1 MPYEIG
7 QILKTYRNKANVTA
21 KDISDILTQKGFKAS
36 ESTIYSWENGNSQPT
51 PGALLE
57 MCSVY
62 KIENILDAFGYDG
75 YNEDGSISL
84 NMKETEIIEKYR
96 DLDEHGKETVD
107 FVLEREWNRS
117 TAPKETV
124 TVFSIPYA
132 YDLAASAGTGEYA
145 MDIAHFENVG
155 ITQKPPKGASFLIR
169 VSGNSMEPEYFDNDK
184 VFVKRMDDVDDGEIG
199 LFFLDGDVYIKEKNA
214 NGLRSLNPDYQI
226 IPVNEYSSIKC
237 YGKIIGKCDC
247 DITEI

>member
-1 MPYEIG
+1 MP
-7 QILKTYRNKANVTA
+7 TNKPRVTFTI
-21 KDISDILTQKGFKAS
+21 DETQL
-36 ESTIYSWENGNSQPT
+36 N
-51 PGALLE
+51 
-57 MCSVY
+57 
-62 KIENILDAFGYDG
+62 KID
-75 YNEDGSISL
+75 
-84 NMKETEIIEKYR
+84 KYR
-96 DLDEHGKETVD
+96 FEYKFKNQTQAILSLIESGLDVIQKQHRPSQEFSKEEMEQFKKYRALDKHGKETVD
-107 FVLEREWNRS
+107 FILEREWTRS
-117 TAPKETV
+117 TTPKETV

-155 ITQKPPKGASFLIR
+155 ITQKPPKGANFLIR

>member
-1 MPYEIG
+1 MENLGTILKDLRDKCGYTGKEVSAELLKYGYEI
-7 QILKTYRNKANVTA
+7 
-21 KDISDILTQKGFKAS
+21 SDK
-36 ESTIYSWENGNSQPT
+36 TIYNYEKGIRMPNADIFMELCHIYG
-51 PGALLE
+51 
-57 MCSVY
+57 C
-62 KIENILDAFGYDG
+62 KNILETFCNVEID
-75 YNEDGSISL
+75 
-84 NMKETEIIEKYR
+84 KEIPDDREWGIIRKYR
-96 DLDEHGKETVD
+96 DLDEHGKELVD
-107 FVLEREWNRS
+107 TVLEREWNRS
-117 TAPKETV
+117 TTPKETV

-155 ITQKPPKGASFLIR
+155 ITQKPPKGANFLIR

>member
-1 MPYEIG
+1 MPTNKPRVTFTIDETQLNKIDKYRFEYKFKN
-7 QILKTYRNKANVTA
+7 QTQAILSL
-21 KDISDILTQKGFKAS
+21 I
-36 ESTIYSWENGNSQPT
+36 ENGLNAIQKESKPNQEFSKD
-51 PGALLE
+51 E
-57 MCSVY
+57 MEQI
-62 KIENILDAFGYDG
+62 K
-75 YNEDGSISL
+75 
-84 NMKETEIIEKYR
+84 KYR
-96 DLDEHGKETVD
+96 ALDKHGKETVD

-155 ITQKPPKGASFLIR
+155 ITQKPPKGANFLIR

-184 VFVKRMDDVDDGEIG
+184 VFVKRMDNVDDGEIG
-199 LFFLDGDVYIKEKNA
+199 LFFLDGDVYIKEKNT

>member
-1 MPYEIG
+1 M
-7 QILKTYRNKANVTA
+7 
-21 KDISDILTQKGFKAS
+21 
-36 ESTIYSWENGNSQPT
+36 
-51 PGALLE
+51 
-57 MCSVY
+57 
-62 KIENILDAFGYDG
+62 
-75 YNEDGSISL
+75 SL
-84 NMKETEIIEKYR
+84 NKRIKEARLRMGYTQEQLGSMIGVAKTTVAGYEKNREPDAATIGLIIDALKVDANFLFQDEMKELDSGDFSVSEIKMIKKYR
-96 DLDEHGKETVD
+96 DLDEHGKDMVD
-107 FVLEREWNRS
+107 SVLDKEYRRS
-117 TAPKETV
+117 VTPKEKE

-155 ITQKPPKGASFLIR
+155 ITQKPPKGANFLIR

-184 VFVKRMDDVDDGEIG
+184 VFVKRMDDVEDGEIG

-214 NGLRSLNPDYQI
+214 NGLRSLNPEYQI

>member
-1 MPYEIG
+1 M
-7 QILKTYRNKANVTA
+7 
-21 KDISDILTQKGFKAS
+21 
-36 ESTIYSWENGNSQPT
+36 
-51 PGALLE
+51 
-57 MCSVY
+57 
-62 KIENILDAFGYDG
+62 
-75 YNEDGSISL
+75 SL
-84 NMKETEIIEKYR
+84 NKRIKEARLRMGYTQEQLGSMIGVAKTTVAGYEKNREPDAATIGLIIDALKVDANFLFQDEMKELDSGDFSVSEIKMIKKYR
-96 DLDEHGKETVD
+96 DLDEHGKDIVD
-107 FVLEREWNRS
+107 SVLDKEHKRS
-117 TAPKETV
+117 IAPKETV

-155 ITQKPPKGASFLIR
+155 ITQKPPKGANFLIR

>member
-1 MPYEIG
+1 M
-7 QILKTYRNKANVTA
+7 
-21 KDISDILTQKGFKAS
+21 
-36 ESTIYSWENGNSQPT
+36 
-51 PGALLE
+51 
-57 MCSVY
+57 
-62 KIENILDAFGYDG
+62 
-75 YNEDGSISL
+75 SL
-84 NMKETEIIEKYR
+84 NKRIKEARLRMGYTQEQLGSMIGVAKTTVAGYEKNREPDAATIGLIIDALKVDANFLFQDEMKELDSGDFSVSEIKMIKKYR
-96 DLDEHGKETVD
+96 DLDEHGKDIVD
-107 FVLEREWNRS
+107 SALDKEHKRS

-155 ITQKPPKGASFLIR
+155 ITQKPPKGANFLIR

>member
-1 MPYEIG
+1 MPTNKPRVTFTIDETQLNKIDKYRFEYKFKN
-7 QILKTYRNKANVTA
+7 QTQAILSL
-21 KDISDILTQKGFKAS
+21 I
-36 ESTIYSWENGNSQPT
+36 ENG
-51 PGALLE
+51 
-57 MCSVY
+57 
-62 KIENILDAFGYDG
+62 
-75 YNEDGSISL
+75 L
-84 NMKETEIIEKYR
+84 NAIQKESKSNQEFSKEEVEQIKKYR
-96 DLDEHGKETVD
+96 TLDKHGKETVD

-124 TVFSIPYA
+124 TVFSVPYA

-155 ITQKPPKGASFLIR
+155 ITQKPPKGANFLIR

>member
-1 MPYEIG
+1 M
-7 QILKTYRNKANVTA
+7 
-21 KDISDILTQKGFKAS
+21 
-36 ESTIYSWENGNSQPT
+36 
-51 PGALLE
+51 
-57 MCSVY
+57 
-62 KIENILDAFGYDG
+62 
-75 YNEDGSISL
+75 SL
-84 NMKETEIIEKYR
+84 NKRIKEARLRMGYTQEQLGSMIGVAKTTVAGYEKNREPDAATIGLIIDALKVDANFLFQDEMKELDSGDFSVSEIKMIKKYR
-96 DLDEHGKETVD
+96 DLDEYGKDIVD
-107 FVLEREWNRS
+107 SVLDKEHKRS

-155 ITQKPPKGASFLIR
+155 ITQKPPKGANFLIR